1 MAMRNPFHP
10 IALAIACML
19 SLSITTASAAQN
31 HASKK
36 DSSRTPA
43 AILKVG
49 QKAPT
54 FFLKTLEGT
63 DFYLR
68 DYVGEPRA
76 FNKSPRKYVL
86 ISFFAS
92 WCKPCRREI
101 PELEKLV
108 SKYRSDSLAVFLMNA
123 GDDETKINGFLKE
136 VPVKI
141 PVIMDIYGT
150 AANKYCP
157 KEDGDRIVLPT
168 LALIGKDG
176 NILYVHSGYTDG
188 DMNRL
193 EEALIPISK

>member
-1 MAMRNPFHP
+1 MKNKYYCLIP
-10 IALAIACML
+10 AIAYLLFL
-19 SLSITTASAAQN
+19 SPAGTRAAQD
-31 HASKK
+31 HSAKK
-36 DSSRTPA
+36 DSSKSPA
-43 AILKVG
+43 AILKAG

-54 FFLKTLEGT
+54 FFLKTLEGA

-101 PELEKLV
+101 PELEKLAN
-108 SKYRSDSLAVFLMNA
+108 KYRSDSLAVFLMNA
-123 GDDETKINGFLKE
+123 GDDETKISGFLKE
-136 VPVKI
+136 IPTKI

-157 KEDGDRIVLPT
+157 KENGDRIVLPT

-176 NILYVHSGYTDG
+176 NILYIHSGYTDG
-188 DMNRL
+188 DMTQL
-193 EEALIPISK
+193 EEALIRISK